1 VTTGDIVTV
10 HLVTSTTGHYLDLA
24 EHEERLAR
32 ASQERGDL
40 ARAASRDAAF
50 QDTAEELARQAADEH
65 RRARA
70 HFEAAR
76 RYQRLAVEHRE
87 SPDR

>member
-1 VTTGDIVTV
+1 VP
-10 HLVTSTTGHYLDLA
+10 STTGHYLDLA

-32 ASQERGDL
+32 ASQERAEL
-40 ARAASRDAAF
+40 ALAASHDAAF
-50 QDTAEELARQAADEH
+50 QDTAEELVRQAADEQ

-70 HFEAAR
+70 HFEAAG

-87 SPDR
+87 IVG

>member
-1 VTTGDIVTV
+1 MTTVDIVTV
-10 HLVTSTTGHYLDLA
+10 HLVTSTTGRYLDLA

-32 ASQERGDL
+32 ASQERADL